1 MNFSDH
7 QKRLWQSMIDYANV
21 KDRLIMNLPGR
32 QVPNKMMDRKEFLA
46 YMIGLPALTTGAHA
60 MSSSRP
66 ESRSE
71 SVSHEASSEVQ
82 NAKVAAFSDQ
92 VADDM
97 GRALLGALNYLGDR
111 LGLFKAMSGMEEFT
125 LEQLVTASGCNARL
139 LEEWL
144 KAMVAARY
152 VEYRPDRGQYRLP
165 PEHAAV
171 LADEESEF
179 FLAGWI
185 ETIVPI
191 VLATHDVM
199 KAFQTGKP
207 VTPDIFHPDLWEGI
221 ERGTAPLYRH
231 QLVQNW
237 LPAMPDVV
245 RKLQMG
251 GLAADVGCGAARGL
265 ISIAKAFPKAKVFGY
280 DPYGPSIER
289 ARENA
294 RAAGVADR
302 AEFVVGGAQDLPKRK
317 FDLVSAFWVVH
328 HMNQP
333 VKDMTAIRRSLA
345 KNGSFLIME
354 DNISANVLENATPWG
369 RFVYAC
375 STLYCL
381 HDSMANNGA
390 GLGTMAEPQ
399 AQKLAQQAGFGQFRR
414 LPIEDPVIALYEL
427 KA

>member
-1 MNFSDH
+1 MNY
-7 QKRLWQSMIDYANV
+7 YANA
-21 KDRLIMNLPGR
+21 KDRLTKNLPGR
-32 QVPNKMMDRKEFLA
+32 HVPNKMMDRKEFLA
-46 YMIGLPALTTGAHA
+46 YMVGLPALTTGAYA

-66 ESRSE
+66 ESRGE
-71 SVSHEASSEVQ
+71 SVSHEASGDVQ

-111 LGLFKAMSGMEEFT
+111 LGLFKTMSEMEEFT

-152 VEYRPDRGQYRLP
+152 VEYRPDRGQYRLA

-171 LADEESEF
+171 LADEESPF

-185 ETIVPI
+185 ETIVPM
-191 VLATHDVM
+191 VLATPEVM

-207 VTPDIFHPDLWEGI
+207 ITPDIFHPDMWEGI

-251 GLAADVGCGAARGL
+251 GSVVDVGCGGARGV

-302 AEFVVGGAQDLPKRK
+302 AEFVVGGAQDLPERK

-333 VKDMTAIRRSLA
+333 VKDMTAIRHSLA
-345 KNGSFLIME
+345 KDGSFLIME

-390 GLGTMAEPQ
+390 GLGTLAEPQ
-399 AQKLAQQAGFGQFRR
+399 AQKPAQQAGFGQFRR

>member
-1 MNFSDH
+1 
-7 QKRLWQSMIDYANV
+7 
-21 KDRLIMNLPGR
+21 
-32 QVPNKMMDRKEFLA
+32 
-46 YMIGLPALTTGAHA
+46 
-60 MSSSRP
+60 
-66 ESRSE
+66 
-71 SVSHEASSEVQ
+71 
-82 NAKVAAFSDQ
+82 
-92 VADDM
+92 
-97 GRALLGALNYLGDR
+97 
-111 LGLFKAMSGMEEFT
+111 
-125 LEQLVTASGCNARL
+125 
-139 LEEWL
+139 
-144 KAMVAARY
+144 
-152 VEYRPDRGQYRLP
+152 
-165 PEHAAV
+165 
-171 LADEESEF
+171 
-179 FLAGWI
+179 
-185 ETIVPI
+185 
-191 VLATHDVM
+191 
-199 KAFQTGKP
+199 
-207 VTPDIFHPDLWEGI
+207 
-221 ERGTAPLYRH
+221 
-231 QLVQNW
+231 
-237 LPAMPDVV
+237 MPDVV

-251 GLAADVGCGAARGL
+251 GSAADVGCGAARGL

-302 AEFVVGGAQDLPKRK
+302 AEFVVGGAQDLPERK

-333 VKDMTAIRRSLA
+333 VKDMTAIRRSLG

-369 RFVYAC
+369 RFVYSC

-390 GLGTMAEPQ
+390 GLGTLAEPQ